1 MSFGEDQFRSLAPSG
16 DGIGVRRLRLLF
28 QLSIV
33 GAAVFTGV
41 RYALGRS
48 LVSVETYC
56 PFGGLETAY
65 SFFTRRQFSCAA
77 GETNLALFIALIVL
91 TVLARKA
98 FCGWVC
104 PVGALFEWEAR
115 LMRRLTG
122 RRDFGGVL
130 RVPARVDRALKI
142 GLRLAVLAVVLAA
155 TWKTGELVF
164 RGYDPYY
171 IAFSANGHD
180 VRGWS
185 YAVLGGLLALGLVLP
200 MAWCKYLCP
209 LGVVMWPLSIGGGLR
224 LARRDHHCTG
234 CGACDRAC
242 PQDLNVSTVCEVRSG
257 ECTLCLECTAA
268 CPTPQA
274 LELRWPRVGS
284 RRGLR

>member
-1 MSFGEDQFRSLAPSG
+1 
-16 DGIGVRRLRLLF
+16 VKRLRLAF
-28 QLSIV
+28 QLFIV

-41 RYALGRS
+41 RYAMGKS

-56 PFGGLETAY
+56 PFGGLETAW
-65 SFFTRRQFSCAA
+65 SFFTRKQFSCAA
-77 GETNLALFIALIVL
+77 GETNLALFIALLVL

-104 PVGALFEWEAR
+104 PAGALFEWEAR
-115 LMRRLTG
+115 LTRRLL
-122 RRDFGGVL
+122 RRRNFSGVWP
-130 RVPARVDRALKI
+130 VPPRIDRALKI
-142 GLRLAVLAVVLAA
+142 GLRLAVLVVVLAA

-180 VRGWS
+180 VRAWS
-185 YAVLGGLLALGLVLP
+185 YAVLGGLLLLGLAMP

-209 LGVVMWPLSIGGGLR
+209 LGAAIWPLSISGRLR
-224 LARRDHHCTG
+224 LTRQDHHCTG

-242 PQDLNVSTVCEVRSG
+242 PQDLSVSTVREVCSG

-274 LELRWPRVGS
+274 LELTWSGVGS
-284 RRGLR
+284 KRGQP

>member
-1 MSFGEDQFRSLAPSG
+1 
-16 DGIGVRRLRLLF
+16 VKRLRLIF

-33 GAAVFTGV
+33 AAAAFAGV
-41 RYALGRS
+41 RYALGKS

-56 PFGGLETAY
+56 PFGGLETAW
-65 SFFTRRQFSCAA
+65 SFFTRRRFSCAA

-91 TVLARKA
+91 TILARKA

-104 PVGALFEWEAR
+104 PAGALFEWEAK
-115 LMRRLTG
+115 LARRVFK
-122 RRDFGGVL
+122 RRDFSGVWP
-130 RVPARVDRALKI
+130 VPAKVDRALKI
-142 GLRLAVLAVVLAA
+142 GLRIAVLGLVLVA

-171 IAFSANGHD
+171 IVFSAHGHD
-180 VRGWS
+180 VKAWS
-185 YAVLGGLLALGLVLP
+185 YLVLAALLGLGLVMP

-209 LGVVMWPLSIGGGLR
+209 LGAALWPASIAGRLR
-224 LARRDHHCTG
+224 LARNEHHCTG
-234 CGACDRAC
+234 CGACDKNC
-242 PQDLNVSTVCEVRSG
+242 PQDLPVSRVKELTSG

-274 LELRWPRVGS
+274 LELRWSAVPRPKGK
-284 RRGLR
+284 R

>member
-1 MSFGEDQFRSLAPSG
+1 M
-16 DGIGVRRLRLLF
+16 RRLRLLF
-28 QLSIV
+28 QLAMV
-33 GAAVFTGV
+33 AAAATAGV
-41 RYALGRS
+41 RFALGRS
-48 LVSVETYC
+48 LASVETWC

-65 SFFTRRQFSCAA
+65 SFVTHRRFSCAA
-77 GETNLALFIALIVL
+77 GETNLAIFLALLVL

-115 LMRRLTG
+115 LARRLSG
-122 RRDFGGVL
+122 RRDFGGVWRL
-130 RVPARVDRALKI
+130 SRRVDRGLKI
-142 GLRLAVLAVVLAA
+142 GLRVAVLAVILAA
-155 TWKTGELVF
+155 TWTTGELVF

-185 YAVLGGLLALGLVLP
+185 YAVLGGLLLLGLMLP
-200 MAWCKYLCP
+200 LAWCKYLCP
-209 LGVVMWPLSIGGGLR
+209 LGVVLWPFSRGGRLR
-224 LARRDHHCTG
+224 LERRDAHCTG

-242 PQDLNVSTVCEVRSG
+242 PQDLVVSTVPRVDSG

-274 LELRWPRVGS
+274 LELAWAGVGKRAGGKS
-284 RRGLR
+284 AGERP

>member
-1 MSFGEDQFRSLAPSG
+1 MK
-16 DGIGVRRLRLLF
+16 RLRLIF

-33 GAAVFTGV
+33 AAAAFAGV
-41 RYALGRS
+41 RYALGKS

-56 PFGGLETAY
+56 PFGGLETAW
-65 SFFTRRQFSCAA
+65 SFFTRRRFSCAA

-91 TVLARKA
+91 TILARKA

-104 PVGALFEWEAR
+104 PAGALFEWEAK
-115 LMRRLTG
+115 LARRVFK
-122 RRDFGGVL
+122 RRDFSGVWP
-130 RVPARVDRALKI
+130 VPPRVDRALKI
-142 GLRLAVLAVVLAA
+142 GLRIGVLGLVLVA

-171 IAFSANGHD
+171 IVFSAHGHD
-180 VRGWS
+180 VKAWS
-185 YAVLGGLLALGLVLP
+185 YLVLAALLGLGLVMP

-209 LGVVMWPLSIGGGLR
+209 LGAALWPASIGGRLR
-224 LARRDHHCTG
+224 LARDEHHCTG
-234 CGACDRAC
+234 CGACDKNC
-242 PQDLNVSTVCEVRSG
+242 PQDLPVSRVKELTSG

-274 LELRWPRVGS
+274 LELRWSGVPRPKGK
-284 RRGLR
+284 R